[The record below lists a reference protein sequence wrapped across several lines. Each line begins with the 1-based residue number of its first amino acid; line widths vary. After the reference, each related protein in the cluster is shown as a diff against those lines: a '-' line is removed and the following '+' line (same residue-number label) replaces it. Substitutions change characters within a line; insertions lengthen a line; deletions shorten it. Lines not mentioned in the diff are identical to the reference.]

1 MHGPVPGSNANLEGP
16 GLSAGPSSMPKNWP
30 KITLVTPVWNSVRYL
45 EATIRSVVSQA
56 YPNLEYII
64 VDGGSTDGSVSIIC
78 KYESQLSNWVSEP
91 DRGMYDAINKGFAR
105 SSGELMGWISATDM
119 LHAGSLF
126 VIGSV
131 FQTFPDVEWITGR
144 PTGFNDE
151 GQAVEVLKLRPWS
164 RKPFLAGANRYIQ
177 QESTFWR
184 RSLWERAGGRVDDSR
199 RNASD
204 FELWVRF
211 FRYAK
216 LYSVDALIGGFRSHP
231 DSIGLQN
238 LAECHRIHDEII
250 EKELASLPVAGGLKA
265 FRHFSSL
272 VMRVPGLEKPWRKLL
287 LSALPKLLGRNDAP
301 IIRYRK
307 DRWMME

>member
-1 MHGPVPGSNANLEGP
+1 VDQLLSNP
-16 GLSAGPSSMPKNWP
+16 LSASANAAKAPWP
-30 KITLVTPVWNSVRYL
+30 KISLVTPVWNSARYL
-45 EATIRSVVSQA
+45 EAAIRSVLSQG

-64 VDGGSTDGSVSIIC
+64 IDGGSTDGSLEIIRQ
-78 KYESQLSNWVSEP
+78 YEPQLHSWISEP
-91 DRGMYDAINKGFAR
+91 DRGMYDAINKGFAH

-126 VIGSV
+126 VVGSV
-131 FQTFPDVEWITGR
+131 FQTFPEVEWITGR
-144 PTGFNDE
+144 PTGFSDD
-151 GQAVEVLKLRPWS
+151 GMVVEVLKLRRWS
-164 RKPFLAGANRYIQ
+164 RLPFLAGANRYIQ

-199 RNASD
+199 RNGSD
-204 FELWVRF
+204 FELWLRF

-231 DSIGLQN
+231 DSLGLQN

-250 EKELASLPVAGGLKA
+250 EKELASMPGAEGLKRLRA
-265 FRHFSSL
+265 LSSS
-272 VMRVPGLEKPWRKLL
+272 VMSIPSLEKPWRKLVL
-287 LSALPKLLGRNDAP
+287 NTLTKLPGIERTP

-307 DRWMME
+307 TGWVME